1 MLIQQRSKMDCGI
14 AAIAMATGRTYE
26 DVMAAALRTG
36 KDNFHPTRGGMSSVE
51 RVLEQLGYHWENLG
65 RHKDHPAPN
74 PNGPQFR
81 SLGLSIAAWYIQP
94 KFFAK
99 FFWGRRALLSIHSL
113 NNLPDGRHL
122 VYFDGVRIWD
132 PQEGRKGKKFATDI
146 EQVVIADATIFQ
158 ETSHA

>member
-1 MLIQQRSKMDCGI
+1 MTLVQQRVKSDCGV
-14 AAIAMATGRTYE
+14 AAIAMFTGRSYE
-26 DVMAAALRTG
+26 EVYAAARKTG
-36 KDNFHPTRGGMSSVE
+36 KDNFDPKSGMSSVE
-51 RVLEQLGYHWENLG
+51 RVLEELGYHWENLG

-74 PNGPQFR
+74 PDGPQFR
-81 SLGLSIAAWYIQP
+81 SLGLSIASWYIQP

-122 VYFDGVRIWD
+122 VYFDGTRIWD
-132 PQEGRKGKKFATDI
+132 PQEGRKGKKFAIDV

-158 ETSHA
+158 ETSNA